1 MGKIKNFNWSVSCI
15 SQINCDVNTV
25 WKIISAKSNLELFHP
40 FCKKNKVIKWSRE
53 NSVDQI
59 EYLNGSIFQ
68 REFSKWEEKVGYD
81 LFIRQIEKPQS
92 FVQWRLKKNEQN
104 CELEI
109 TVFPYLLNK
118 GNKIIFW
125 LPYHLVVK
133 PILSN
138 YLASVVNG
146 LKFYAEKGFPTPK
159 NHFGRHI
166 WFS

>member
-1 MGKIKNFNWSVSCI
+1 MKKVKNFNWPVSYN

-53 NSVDQI
+53 TSVDQI

-81 LFIRQIEKPQS
+81 LFIRHIEKPQS

-104 CELEI
+104 CDLEI

-125 LPYHLVVK
+125 VLYHLVVK

-146 LKFYAEKGFPTPK
+146 LKLYAEKGSPTPK

>member
-1 MGKIKNFNWSVSCI
+1 MKKTKNFNWCVSYN
-15 SQINCDVNTV
+15 SKINCDLNSV
-25 WKIISAKSNLELFHP
+25 WKIISTKSNLELFHP
-40 FCKKNKVIKWSRE
+40 FCSKNKVIKWSEE
-53 NSVDQI
+53 NSIDQI

-68 REFSKWEEKVGYD
+68 REFSQWEEKVGYD
-81 LFIRQIEKPQS
+81 LFIHQIGKHHS
-92 FVQWRLKKNEQN
+92 FVKWRLKKNEQN
-104 CELEI
+104 CEIKI
-109 TVFPYLLNK
+109 TVYPYLLNK

-125 LPYHLVVK
+125 LPFHLAVK

-146 LKFYAEKGFPTPK
+146 LKLFAEEGAPTPK

>member
-1 MGKIKNFNWSVSCI
+1 MKKVKNFNWCVSYKSMI
-15 SQINCDVNTV
+15 SCDLNTV
-25 WKIISAKSNLELFHP
+25 WKIISTKSNLELFHP

-68 REFSKWEEKVGYD
+68 REFSQWEEKVGYD

-104 CELEI
+104 CEHEI
-109 TVFPYLLNK
+109 TVFPYLFNR

-146 LKFYAEKGFPTPK
+146 LKLYAEKGSPTPK

>member
-1 MGKIKNFNWSVSCI
+1 MKKVNNFNWHVSYNA
-15 SQINCDVNTV
+15 QINCDVNTV
-25 WKIISAKSNLELFHP
+25 WEIISAKSNLELFHP
-40 FCKKNKVIKWSRE
+40 FCKKNKVIKWSKE

-68 REFSKWEEKVGYD
+68 RKFLKWEEKVGYD
-81 LFIRQIEKPQS
+81 LFIRQAEKPKS
-92 FVQWRLKKNEQN
+92 FVKWRMKENEQN

-118 GNKIIFW
+118 GSKIIFW
-125 LPYHLVVK
+125 LPFHLAVK
-133 PILSN
+133 PILFN

-146 LKFYAEKGFPTPK
+146 LKLYAEQGYRIPK
-159 NHFGRHI
+159 NHFGKHI